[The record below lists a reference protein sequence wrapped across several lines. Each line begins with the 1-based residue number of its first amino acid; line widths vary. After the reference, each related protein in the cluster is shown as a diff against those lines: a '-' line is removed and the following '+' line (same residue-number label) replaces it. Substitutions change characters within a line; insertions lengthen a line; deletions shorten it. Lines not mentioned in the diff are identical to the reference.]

1 MNSVPENNCSIKEVV
16 GGVGSELVGVP
27 LKGMLPGEV
36 LALSM
41 N

>member
-1 MNSVPENNCSIKEVV
+1 MDSVPENNYSIKEMV
-16 GGVGSELVGVP
+16 GGMGSELVGVP
-27 LKGMLPGEV
+27 MKGMLSGEV